1 VRTLVAKLS
10 VALLAILGLAG
21 AAFFLVVQVSGRLY
35 YEELTQRLNAP
46 IAMYVT
52 GERQL
57 MADGAIDRDSL
68 ASLAQQAMVINPTAE
83 VYLLDSDG
91 RLLGHALSPESVRAE
106 RVDLAPIRRLLQ
118 GEDELPVRGTDPRN
132 PDRDKVF
139 SVAEVRHGDRL
150 EGYLY
155 VILGGQRYDELASDL
170 RGSYVRKISAFAVGA
185 VVLVALVVGLLVF
198 SLLTRRLTRLRRVVS
213 RFAGSGF
220 APDAAVAWPA
230 EDRRDEIDQL
240 GVSVAAMSDR
250 IIEQFE
256 RLKETD
262 RLRREL
268 ITNVSHDLRTPLAT
282 MQGYVDTLVMKN
294 GTLSPTE
301 RRRYLEI
308 TRKHAAH
315 LARLVADL
323 FELARLDAA
332 SVDPVFESFSLAE
345 LLQDVAQEFELE
357 SQRRGV
363 TVTVEAARD
372 ESRVFADIALIQRV
386 LENLIRNALRFT
398 PRGGRIAVRIEPQP
412 SRVAVTVAD
421 TGRGIREEDLPN
433 IFDRFFRRDSVEA
446 SEGSSTGL
454 GLAIVKRILDLHG
467 SRIAVTSRVDVG
479 TRFEFTLPTAA

>member
-1 VRTLVAKLS
+1 
-10 VALLAILGLAG
+10 
-21 AAFFLVVQVSGRLY
+21 
-35 YEELTQRLNAP
+35 
-46 IAMYVT
+46 
-52 GERQL
+52 
-57 MADGAIDRDSL
+57 
-68 ASLAQQAMVINPTAE
+68 
-83 VYLLDSDG
+83 
-91 RLLGHALSPESVRAE
+91 
-106 RVDLAPIRRLLQ
+106 
-118 GEDELPVRGTDPRN
+118 
-132 PDRDKVF
+132 
-139 SVAEVRHGDRL
+139 
-150 EGYLY
+150 
-155 VILGGQRYDELASDL
+155 
-170 RGSYVRKISAFAVGA
+170 
-185 VVLVALVVGLLVF
+185 
-198 SLLTRRLTRLRRVVS
+198 
-213 RFAGSGF
+213 
-220 APDAAVAWPA
+220 
-230 EDRRDEIDQL
+230 
-240 GVSVAAMSDR
+240 
-250 IIEQFE
+250 
-256 RLKETD
+256 
-262 RLRREL
+262 
-268 ITNVSHDLRTPLAT
+268 
-282 MQGYVDTLVMKN
+282 MQGYVDTLVIKN

-363 TVTVEAARD
+363 TVTVEAVRD
-372 ESRVFADIALIQRV
+372 GSRVFADIALIQRV

-433 IFDRFFRRDSVEA
+433 IFDRFFRRDSLEA